1 MSLPFYFFQM
11 IFDFLAKLQER
22 ESDPT
27 SPVQQKL
34 AQIATEK
41 AGLESANGKLAATN
55 QNLEAATA
63 KLTATNQNLVAA
75 NSMLAATNQN
85 LEAANAKLQQER
97 AALKQ
102 KLRDKEAE
110 VVRLDPSAAATCGGE
125 PRKEINGKITIR
137 TDLVAHKEL
146 LPKDQEDSSFG
157 GKMSGE
163 ANKLGSN
170 EVAGTS
176 KVATKESTMMK
187 SKINRVSRTEE
198 GRDSRIRND
207 TREESVEGVIALASR
222 GREAV
227 AVSRVRNDTA
237 LSAASKGRDVVT
249 VGRVNDDAKAASKG
263 RDAASVGRVSDDAS
277 AASKGR
283 VAVAIDRVDD
293 ARAASKGRDAVTVG
307 SVGDDAGAASKG
319 RDAVTVGRVGDDARA
334 ASKGR
339 DAVTVGR
346 VDDARAA
353 SKGIDAA
360 SVSRVNDDAK
370 AASKGRYV
378 TVGSVG
384 DDARAASKGRD
395 AVSVGVADD
404 VLANKVGTGQ
414 KEKENLEEDVIFLSS
429 SKKRKLSP
437 SKSPAR

>member
-198 GRDSRIRND
+198 GRDSRIKND

-249 VGRVNDDAKAASKG
+249 VG
-263 RDAASVGRVSDDAS
+263 
-277 AASKGR
+277 
-283 VAVAIDRVDD
+283 
-293 ARAASKGRDAVTVG
+293 
-307 SVGDDAGAASKG
+307 
-319 RDAVTVGRVGDDARA
+319 
-334 ASKGR
+334 
-339 DAVTVGR
+339 
-346 VDDARAA
+346 
-353 SKGIDAA
+353 
-360 SVSRVNDDAK
+360 RVNDDAK